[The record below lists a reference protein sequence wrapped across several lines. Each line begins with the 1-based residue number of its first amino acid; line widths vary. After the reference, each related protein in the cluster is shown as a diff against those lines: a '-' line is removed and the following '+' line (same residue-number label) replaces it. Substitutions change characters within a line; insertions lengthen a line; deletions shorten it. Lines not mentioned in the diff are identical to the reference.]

1 MKDLLLLYLLFL
13 NDELIQEGLVRDLI
27 RQVQIMRK
35 NADFAV
41 EDRIM
46 VFGNFDGEIGKALNL
61 YKDYFCN
68 ETLTVAIEQ
77 KGSEV
82 EFSDTI
88 KIKGEKTTLG
98 ISRIIKD

>member
-1 MKDLLLLYLLFL
+1 
-13 NDELIQEGLVRDLI
+13 
-27 RQVQIMRK
+27 
-35 NADFAV
+35 DFAV
-41 EDRIM
+41 EDRIV

-68 ETLTVAIEQ
+68 ETLTVAIEP

-98 ISRIIKD
+98 ISRIIKG